1 MRYERRLHKEIA
13 ARLSR
18 ESFPD
23 APRFVSTE
31 AAHERYVALEGRV
44 ETDADYILAQTAQL
58 AAACAHYWSCL
69 LYTSMYSS
77 GLSLALVLPL

>member
-18 ESFPD
+18 DD

-31 AAHERYVALEGRV
+31 AAHERYVPLEGRAW
-44 ETDADYILAQTAQL
+44 TDADWLLAQTAQL
-58 AAACAHYWSCL
+58 AAACAHYWL
-69 LYTSMYSS
+69 PRLDADAQ
-77 GLSLALVLPL
+77 GLQLQLSWVGRS